1 MNLTRFYYK
10 IFPKRFGVYW
20 EKIKNKSNLD
30 DDIKNITNAFIK
42 SESYN
47 YVSNYWHLLNINNYR
62 SLLEKG
68 LINYGSSIAT
78 NYFTFTD
85 FNEEYLIH
93 SFDNLKDTPQII
105 FEGDIFKKQKSFS
118 YKQSFTYNYLC
129 LLLYA
134 NLKKTTYFDHLHK
147 LNDKTYLGF
156 NDPFITVDGINI
168 STDKIISLHD
178 LEKINN
184 FNNLESVNRLLEV
197 GSGSGRLSECILTFY
212 NKINYIICDIP
223 PAIYISFKRLKLAFP
238 NKKISLLINN
248 NSKESLEEG
257 IKNNDI
263 SFIFPNQLKLLNNKS
278 IDIVIA
284 IDCLHEFDKKV
295 INLYFQLINNLT
307 SNFYFSIWNRTKNF
321 YYKYDKIFKEIE
333 RLDFEKGDYPIP
345 KNWKNVFKKNLIFP
359 SNQLGLGYNIK

>member
-1 MNLTRFYYK
+1 MRLTRLYHE
-10 IFPKRFGVYW
+10 IFPKRFGTYW

-42 SESYN
+42 SESYK
-47 YVSNYWHLLNINNYR
+47 YVSNFWHILNINNYR

-68 LINYGSSIAT
+68 LINYGSTLAR
-78 NYFTFTD
+78 NYSTYTD

-93 SFDNLKDTPQII
+93 SFDNLKDTPQIA
-105 FEGDIFKKQKSFS
+105 FKGDIFKKQKNFNYKHSFA
-118 YKQSFTYNYLC
+118 YNYLC

-134 NLKKTTYFDHLHK
+134 NLKKTTYFNHLHK

-156 NDPFITVDGINI
+156 NDPFITIDGTNV
-168 STDKIISLHD
+168 STDKIISLFD
-178 LEKINN
+178 LEKINS
-184 FNNLESVNRLLEV
+184 FNNLENVNRLLEF

-212 NKINYIICDIP
+212 NKINYVICDIP
-223 PAIYISFKRLKLAFP
+223 PAIYIAFKRLKLAFP

-263 SFIFPNQLKLLNNKS
+263 SFIFPNQLKLLNNKLF
-278 IDIVIA
+278 DIVIA
-284 IDCLHEFDKKV
+284 IDCFHEFDKKV
-295 INLYFQLINNLT
+295 LKLYFRLINNLT

>member
-78 NYFTFTD
+78 NYITFTD

-105 FEGDIFKKQKSFS
+105 FEGDIFKKQKSIS
-118 YKQSFTYNYLC
+118 YKESFTYNYLC

-238 NKKISLLINN
+238 NKKISLLINK
-248 NSKESLEEG
+248 NSKETLEEE

-263 SFIFPNQLKLLNNKS
+263 SFIFPDQLKLLNNKS
-278 IDIVIA
+278 FDIIIA

-307 SNFYFSIWNRTKNF
+307 SNFYFSIWNKTKLIDS
-321 YYKYDKIFKEIE
+321 KKVFKKTE

-345 KNWKNVFKKNLIFP
+345 KNWKNTFKENLIFP
-359 SNQLGLGYNIK
+359 SNQLGLGYIIK